1 MGMEEYIDT
10 IELKQMKEQ
19 IAILNSKLDAEV
31 VVNEKL
37 LRKVIKNKVSG
48 MNRYVGIMNS
58 LALLLIP
65 FYIWACPY
73 LGISWWFCSVFCLFL
88 FIAVMHGYF
97 THKRLR
103 TNDLMSEDLLVVARK
118 LKEIKSR
125 YSIWR
130 KFSIPFI
137 IILLC
142 WLFIELQLAGN
153 SNIIIFCVSLIFSF
167 REGYKQY
174 HMMQRKLDE
183 IQQEID
189 EIMKE

>member
-1 MGMEEYIDT
+1 
-10 IELKQMKEQ
+10 
-19 IAILNSKLDAEV
+19 
-31 VVNEKL
+31 
-37 LRKVIKNKVSG
+37 
-48 MNRYVGIMNS
+48 MNLYVGIMNS
-58 LALLLIP
+58 LSLLLIP

-118 LKEIKSR
+118 LMEIKSR

-130 KFSIPFI
+130 KFSIPFV

-153 SNIIIFCVSLIFSF
+153 SNIIIFCVGLIFSF

-189 EIMKE
+189 ELMKE

>member
-1 MGMEEYIDT
+1 
-10 IELKQMKEQ
+10 
-19 IAILNSKLDAEV
+19 
-31 VVNEKL
+31 
-37 LRKVIKNKVSG
+37 

-118 LKEIKSR
+118 LMEIKSV
-125 YSIWR
+125 
-130 KFSIPFI
+130 IPFGVNLVFH
-137 IILLC
+137 LL
-142 WLFIELQLAGN
+142 LY
-153 SNIIIFCVSLIFSF
+153 FCVGSL
-167 REGYKQY
+167 
-174 HMMQRKLDE
+174 LNCNW
-183 IQQEID
+183 QEIA
-189 EIMKE
+189 IL

>member
-1 MGMEEYIDT
+1 MEEYMDT

-19 IAILNSKLDAEV
+19 IAILNRKLGEKV

-37 LRKVIKNKVSG
+37 LRKVIRSKVSG
-48 MNRYVGIMNS
+48 MNRYVGIMNL

-73 LGISWWFCSVFCLFL
+73 LGISWWFCGAACLFL
-88 FIAVMHGYF
+88 FIGIMHSYF

-103 TNDLMSEDLLVVARK
+103 TTDLMSEDLLVTARK
-118 LKEIKSR
+118 LMEIKSR
-125 YSIWR
+125 YSTWR

-137 IILLC
+137 IVFLC
-142 WLFIELQLAGN
+142 WCFIELQWAGR
-153 SNIIIFCVSLIFSF
+153 SNFIGFGIAIVFSSWTT
-167 REGYKQY
+167 YKQY
-174 HMMQRKLDE
+174 RKMQRRLDE

-189 EIMKE
+189 ELVKD

>member
-1 MGMEEYIDT
+1 MEEYMDT
-10 IELKQMKEQ
+10 VELKQMKEQ
-19 IAILNSKLDAEV
+19 IAILNRKLDEKV
-31 VVNEKL
+31 IVNEKL
-37 LRKVIKNKVSG
+37 LRKVVRNKVAG

-73 LGISWWFCSVFCLFL
+73 VGISWWFCGVACLFL
-88 FIAVMHGYF
+88 SIAIAYGHF

-118 LKEIKSR
+118 LMEIKNR
-125 YSIWR
+125 YSTWR

-137 IILLC
+137 IVFLC
-142 WLFIELQLAGN
+142 WLFIELQLAGRGHF
-153 SNIIIFCVSLIFSF
+153 IGFGVGIVSSSWVT
-167 REGYKQY
+167 YKQY
-174 HMMQRKLDE
+174 RKMQRRLDE

-189 EIMKE
+189 ELMKE

>member
-1 MGMEEYIDT
+1 MDT

-19 IAILNSKLDAEV
+19 IAILNRKLDEEV
-31 VVNEKL
+31 VVNEKF
-37 LRKVIKNKVSG
+37 LRKVVRNKVSG

-73 LGISWWFCSVFCLFL
+73 LGISWWFCGASCLFL
-88 FIAVMHGYF
+88 SIAIAHGYF

-103 TNDLMSEDLLVVARK
+103 TNDLMSKDLLVVTRK
-118 LKEIKSR
+118 LLEIKSR
-125 YSIWR
+125 YSTWR

-137 IILLC
+137 IVLLC
-142 WLFIELQLAGN
+142 WLFIELQLAGRG
-153 SNIIIFCVSLIFSF
+153 NIIGFGIGLVFSF
-167 REGYKQY
+167 RAGYKEY
-174 HMMQRKLDE
+174 RKIQCRLDE

-189 EIMKE
+189 ELMK